1 MGSEDSNADGVHID
15 ASVAPLAGVD
25 SRSHPRQKIGVERSL
40 EMLFG
45 NSQRTKTAAEEAA
58 RDGDLA
64 KAITQFTKVVQK
76 NPDDLQS
83 RKRLADLYQQVG
95 DVVEAIS
102 HYEIL
107 AKAYAEQGL
116 MLRAIAACRSILELD
131 ADNEAA
137 NRTLEALDQKR
148 HSTDAFAAAKRE
160 GRATIL
166 EEEDDAEV
174 ISGGDVIVEDAAD
187 DDAFGRMETEAN
199 GPMTQE
205 IDTELVLSERDA
217 TDLPRAVTSE
227 IDLDEVLEI
236 DDAAMVVGESDVVEG
251 IYAPNA
257 DALTVPALFREVPK
271 AAFLE
276 LVRGLQMWEVPAGAR
291 IIRQGEFGTS
301 CFLIAS
307 GRVRVERDALDDEG
321 PHILGRLGD
330 GDVFGEIA
338 LLVRNQRTANVVA
351 EEATEVL
358 EIERAFLEE
367 LIEKYPSV
375 KDALVTFSRNRMLEN
390 LMRTAPLF
398 KDLDGNER
406 KAALDLFEPKD
417 ARMGETLLVEGEP
430 GTGLY
435 VVLTG
440 EVEVSKKGDDGN
452 IATVRSLQEGDV
464 FGEMSLFFDEPASA
478 TITVL
483 RNAHL
488 MWLPPEAFSA
498 FCERSPSLTKRLEDL
513 SLERAKFNAETFE
526 AERRKGPDLI

>member
-1 MGSEDSNADGVHID
+1 
-15 ASVAPLAGVD
+15 
-25 SRSHPRQKIGVERSL
+25 
-40 EMLFG
+40 MLFG
-45 NSQRTKTAAEEAA
+45 RSQRTKTSAEEAA
-58 RDGDLA
+58 RDGDLV
-64 KAITQFTKVVQK
+64 KAITQFSKVVQK
-76 NPDDLQS
+76 SPDDLQS
-83 RKRLADLYQQVG
+83 RKRLADLYQHVG

-137 NRTLEALDQKR
+137 NRTLETLDQKR
-148 HSTDAFAAAKRE
+148 HASDAFADAKRE
-160 GRATIL
+160 GRATLL
-166 EEEDDAEV
+166 EEEDDAEI
-174 ISGGDVIVEDAAD
+174 ISAGDVIVESGAKPDE
-187 DDAFGRMETEAN
+187 AFGRMETEAN

-217 TDLPRAVTSE
+217 TDIPRAVTSE
-227 IDLDEVLEI
+227 IDLDEVLEV
-236 DDAAMVVGESDVVEG
+236 DDDAMVVGESNVVEG

-271 AAFLE
+271 AAFLD

-307 GRVRVERDALDDEG
+307 GRVRVERDAAGGDDDVQV
-321 PHILGRLGD
+321 LGHLGE

-351 EEATEVL
+351 EDATEVL
-358 EIERAFLEE
+358 EIERAFLED

-375 KDALVTFSRNRMLEN
+375 KDALVTFSRDRMLEN

-398 KDLDGNER
+398 RDLDASER

-440 EVEVSKKGDDGN
+440 EVEVSKTGDDGN

-464 FGEMSLFFDEPASA
+464 FGEMSLFFGEPASA

-488 MWLPPEAFSA
+488 MWLAPAAFST
-498 FCERSPSLTKRLEDL
+498 FCDRSPALTKRLEDL
-513 SLERAKFNAETFE
+513 GLERATFNAEAFE
-526 AERRKGPDLI
+526 EERRKGADLI